1 MDLGPLLEQAT
12 MLMLT
17 GMVVVFVFLS
27 ILIFLVRQLERFGDP
42 IPPAAAK
49 AAAQPKAQ
57 AAPDVSQP
65 SPDVIAAI
73 TVAVQQYRQRHR

>member
-1 MDLGPLLEQAT
+1 MDLGPLLEQAL

-17 GMVVVFVFLS
+17 GMAVVFVFLS

-42 IPPAAAK
+42 TPPTATKAIP
-49 AAAQPKAQ
+49 QPKAQ
-57 AAPDVSQP
+57 SASDTL
-65 SPDVIAAI
+65 SPDVVAAI

>member
-42 IPPAAAK
+42 IPPAAPK
-49 AAAQPKAQ
+49 AASQPNTQ
-57 AAPDVSQP
+57 AASDASQP
-65 SPDVIAAI
+65 SPDVVAAI